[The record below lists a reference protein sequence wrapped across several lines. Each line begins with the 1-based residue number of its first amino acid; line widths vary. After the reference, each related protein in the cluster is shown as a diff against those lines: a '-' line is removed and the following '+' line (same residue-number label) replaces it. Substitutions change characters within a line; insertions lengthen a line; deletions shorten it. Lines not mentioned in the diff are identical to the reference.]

1 MATMQVTFTN
11 NNSESHACLISDVGI
26 DPNVPKQLFSG
37 YLDAGASTDQLT
49 LYSDGTYGHAAY
61 QLSGHAIQDVPDITD
76 GTNVAME

>member
-11 NNSESHACLISDVGI
+11 NTSESHACSIVDVGI
-26 DPNVPKQLFSG
+26 DPNVPRQLFSD
-37 YLDAGASTDQLT
+37 YLDAGASTNPLE

-61 QLSGHAIQDVPDITD
+61 QLSSHAVQDVPDITE